1 MRLHLAQDPALVHV
15 VLALEFCAEAH
26 RLAVEAAFDD
36 FLNALKRT
44 AADEEN
50 IVRVDLDKFLVR
62 VLAPALRRDVGDRTL
77 DNLQQR
83 LLHTLAGNVARDGG
97 ILALAG
103 DLVDLVDIDDAT
115 LGKLHIV
122 IRRLQEAKQNVLHIV
137 ADIARFGERRRVCD
151 RKRHLQDTGKRREEG
166 LAAAGGAK
174 KQDIALLQL
183 NFVAATEENALIVV
197 VNGHGQRNFR
207 RLLPDDILVE
217 HLVDLA
223 RRGNG
228 IRCLQ
233 LVMRLVAVFQ
243 HVHAQLH
250 ALIANAHAGA
260 LDHAMH
266 FTLALTAERAA
277 KFLLLIFTHH
287 AKILISCK

>member
-1 MRLHLAQDPALVHV
+1 M
-15 VLALEFCAEAH
+15 
-26 RLAVEAAFDD
+26 
-36 FLNALKRT
+36 
-44 AADEEN
+44 
-50 IVRVDLDKFLVR
+50 RVDLDKFLVR
-62 VLAPALRRDVGDRTL
+62 VLAPALRRDIGDRTL

-83 LLHTLAGNVARDGG
+83 LLHALAGNVARDGG

-122 IRRLQEAKQNVLHIV
+122 IRRLQEAKQNVLHIIANV
-137 ADIARFGERRRVCD
+137 ARFGERRRVCD
-151 RKRHLQDTGKRREEG
+151 RKRHLQDTGKRLREER

-250 ALIANAHAGA
+250 ALIADAHAGT